1 MRDDDLGRLLREVS
15 DLRKHL
21 EAVEKRIGHLGAELR
36 SDMRSEV
43 DRTVARLMVVESHIE
58 ELRTSDRDL
67 QDAVDTGEQELERV
81 HVAAAALEE
90 AVERA
95 RAETE
100 ERLRA
105 EHAEAENRLRAE
117 HAEAITALRQDLS
130 ETRKR
135 QVRIAATIGLGSG
148 AGLIEIIQAIAR
160 MIQ

>member
-21 EAVEKRIGHLGAELR
+21 EAVEKRIGRLGAELR

-81 HVAAAALEE
+81 RVAAAALEE

-95 RAETE
+95 QVET
-100 ERLRA
+100 
-105 EHAEAENRLRAE
+105 ENRLRAE
-117 HAEAITALRQDLS
+117 HSEAITALRQDLD

>member
-21 EAVEKRIGHLGAELR
+21 EAVERRIDRLGQDLR
-36 SDMRSEV
+36 ADMRTEV

-58 ELRTSDRDL
+58 DLRTSDRAL

-81 HVAAAALEE
+81 RVAAAALEA
-90 AVERA
+90 AVEHA

-105 EHAEAENRLRAE
+105 EHAEAVAELR
-117 HAEAITALRQDLS
+117 RDLD

-148 AGLIEIIQAIAR
+148 AGLIEIIQAIAG
-160 MIQ
+160 MVQ